1 MPRRKTEEEWQRQ
14 LLEVGATAREAAARK
29 GREREAK
36 WQETLRKVAQA
47 SAQRAEERQRWGG
60 RAPDP
65 LEVLADAVAQRVAL
79 VLAERDRRL
88 ALSLDEA
95 AEALGISRD
104 HFDNHVRGRIRTAHV
119 GARVLVPVREL
130 ERYLEQHRVP

>member
-1 MPRRKTEEEWQRQ
+1 VPRRKTEEEWQRQ
-14 LLEVGATAREAAARK
+14 LAEIGAIAREEAARK
-29 GREREAK
+29 AREREAK
-36 WQETLRKVAQA
+36 WQETLRQAAQA
-47 SAQRAEERQRWGG
+47 SAQRADERARWGG
-60 RAPDP
+60 SEPDP

-79 VLAERDRRL
+79 VLAERGRRL

-130 ERYLEQHRVP
+130 ERFLEQRRVP